1 MNRYKIVIEY
11 FGTNFIGWQ
20 KQPSGISVQ
29 GVIEDAIFAFTKQK
43 AIVYAAGRTDAGV
56 HARGQ
61 VGHFD
66 LDETIGNVR
75 LMRAL
80 NHFIMP
86 HKISIISCEKVTEDF
101 HARFSAQRRHYEYI
115 ILNRS
120 AYGAIDEFRVWHV
133 HQNLD
138 LNKMKKAA
146 ECLIGHHDFSSFRS
160 KECQAHSPMKTLDQ
174 LDITRDG
181 DYIKFNLSAKSF
193 LHHMV
198 RNIVGTLS
206 MVGAGKFQP
215 EDMQKILDAK
225 DRAAAGVTASAD
237 GLYFMKVDY

>member
-66 LDETIGNVR
+66 LDESIENVR

>member
-1 MNRYKIVIEY
+1 
-11 FGTNFIGWQ
+11 
-20 KQPSGISVQ
+20 
-29 GVIEDAIFAFTKQK
+29 
-43 AIVYAAGRTDAGV
+43 
-56 HARGQ
+56 
-61 VGHFD
+61 
-66 LDETIGNVR
+66 
-75 LMRAL
+75 
-80 NHFIMP
+80 
-86 HKISIISCEKVTEDF
+86 
-101 HARFSAQRRHYEYI
+101 
-115 ILNRS
+115 
-120 AYGAIDEFRVWHV
+120 
-133 HQNLD
+133 
-138 LNKMKKAA
+138 
-146 ECLIGHHDFSSFRS
+146 
-160 KECQAHSPMKTLDQ
+160 MKTLDQ